1 MVLIF
6 LAETQH
12 SEQTTSAL
20 ERLIQ
25 FSTEAR
31 NGPPNLKTS
40 NNQIKGSNEVKMCF
54 KKEKKKLSS
63 EKFTLTILI
72 VVLCSAF
79 KAIT

>member
-54 KKEKKKLSS
+54 KKEKKKTFFRKIYINDTNSSPVLS
-63 EKFTLTILI
+63 I
-72 VVLCSAF
+72 
-79 KAIT
+79 